1 MTKPWSRGVGPT
13 AAAFPGLEATIRHQ
27 SPQLKQPSIDFS
39 DDNGGSDGDVV
50 VASHGRSPPTRIRD
64 DYYGGQ
70 LPEYEEEVYDTLP
83 DKGGTEITNL
93 KKHK

>member
-1 MTKPWSRGVGPT
+1 ML
-13 AAAFPGLEATIRHQ
+13 AGLATNLRFRV
-27 SPQLKQPSIDFS
+27 QPSIDFS